1 MTTIPETA
9 SIAGLAVIV
18 FIILPAMAWILA
30 LVASS
35 LAWRSLT
42 SRPLDAPPRTRPG
55 MVRQLYAMVVLD
67 PVLFGFVLWILTAP
81 VTEALQAGGPSDAVG
96 AGVRLFVSAGIVYAL
111 TSFIVAAT
119 QARIYSRRIRDL
131 IGAFS
136 ARALSLVVIPTLAIV
151 SALLAGFLTL
161 RFTVSFLAG
170 PLPAAAADPWV
181 FAWIVFGICGLAVPV
196 MAELALRQDLATRSG
211 FLRAASL
218 SLLGVIPVLG
228 TLGGFLVL
236 ASGS

>member
-1 MTTIPETA
+1 MTTIPETV
-9 SIAGLAVIV
+9 SITGLAVIV
-18 FIILPAMAWILA
+18 FIVLPAMAWILA

-55 MVRQLYAMVVLD
+55 MVRQLYAMVALD

-81 VTEALQAGGPSDAVG
+81 VAQALQAGGPSDAIG

-111 TSFIVAAT
+111 TSCIVAAT

-136 ARALSLVVIPTLAIV
+136 ARALSLLSIPTLAIV

-161 RFTVSFLAG
+161 RFSLSFLAG
-170 PLPAAAADPWV
+170 PLPASAADP
-181 FAWIVFGICGLAVPV
+181 
-196 MAELALRQDLATRSG
+196 
-211 FLRAASL
+211 
-218 SLLGVIPVLG
+218 
-228 TLGGFLVL
+228 
-236 ASGS
+236 